1 MEKTNDRDVVL
12 VSLNPKEHDKNEEIK
27 NKKRKSIVVG
37 VKYHEVINM
46 TKHKKRFEE
55 RLNSLILLKALLM
68 KENGFD
74 QVTQQE
80 YEKAWEEMFDLLK

>member
-46 TKHKKRFEE
+46 TKHEKQFEE

-68 KENGFD
+68 KENKFD
-74 QVTQQE
+74 EVTQQA
-80 YEKAWEEMFDLLK
+80 YHKAWEEMFDLLK